1 MKKKVNDTL
10 KALVFVLILIL
21 LLTGVSYLMM
31 PRDNTEQQ
39 WKHDVSANAFRAEP
53 EDTLDVLFF
62 GDSEVYTNIMPLR
75 IWSAEGITSYCVSSS
90 KQNLWYTFQL
100 MLDALQTQSPKII
113 FLEAN
118 AIFRYFTMDNFLLHG
133 SELFFPVL
141 KYHDRWKTISFSDLT
156 AQTQYTYIHNEKGYH
171 FSKDID
177 PADTTHYGAP
187 TKKMKQVSMVNR
199 LYVQAI
205 KSLCDRYHV
214 RLVLLSTPS
223 TKSWNMSKHNSAESM
238 AKALGVEYLDLN
250 LLQEEVPIDWSH
262 DTRDKGDHLNIY
274 GANKVSV
281 YLAHYLR
288 DTGLFADHRE
298 DPTYSVWNK
307 AVEAFVKKHAAA
319 RTFDWS

>member
-223 TKSWNMSKHNSAESM
+223 TKSWNMCPSITAPK
-238 AKALGVEYLDLN
+238 VW
-250 LLQEEVPIDWSH
+250 Q
-262 DTRDKGDHLNIY
+262 RHLAWNI
-274 GANKVSV
+274 
-281 YLAHYLR
+281 
-288 DTGLFADHRE
+288 
-298 DPTYSVWNK
+298 WI
-307 AVEAFVKKHAAA
+307 
-319 RTFDWS
+319 